1 MLKGVLGVEDAV
13 ETYFELP
20 SEYNSD
26 EEDHDDGDDIS
37 HLGSQHMVDDYTIP
51 MGASQSTNPVPMPNH
66 MDTSH
71 LGRRPAKKGSAM
83 TVPVPSLLTH
93 PASLR
98 TEPSSQSAAQSHSQQ
113 LSVSRQQS
121 GSGSLGST
129 LGRERSLAGA
139 AAPSRLG
146 AAGQGRAAAPSQQ
159 VTHPPLTHSQQ
170 SPCVVNI
177 MPHSSNFLLCTCP
190 QAISKAFLSSDM
202 CIAAALLYCF
212 VLIGDPVL
220 L

>member
-1 MLKGVLGVEDAV
+1 MLKGVLRVEDAV
-13 ETYFELP
+13 EKYFELP
-20 SEYNSD
+20 SDYNSD

-37 HLGSQHMVDDYTIP
+37 PLGSQHMHHMLDDYTIP
-51 MGASQSTNPVPMPNH
+51 MGASQSTNPDPLPNH

-71 LGRRPAKKGSAM
+71 QGRRPANDGSAV

-98 TEPSSQSAAQSHSQQ
+98 HEPSSQPAAQSHSQQ

-159 VTHPPLTHSQQ
+159 VTHPPLTHPQQ
-170 SPCVVNI
+170 CPCMVYI
-177 MPHSSNFLLCTCP
+177 MPHSFNFLLNTHLH
-190 QAISKAFLSSDM
+190 AISKSLLSLDM
-202 CIAAALLYCF
+202 CTAVPLHGCPIQ
-212 VLIGDPVL
+212 VPI
-220 L
+220 